1 MANINISELPL
12 VSTAT
17 DSDVLILNVDNE
29 ITNAITFAN
38 FKANLNIFVNPGYFP
53 DGTQVAPSISFVND
67 QNTGLFRPGNDQIG
81 FTTGGSQCG
90 VFNAQ
95 GFLGIGVNA
104 PIANLQVA
112 GDVQFDVSNTAS
124 VKFDIA
130 TGSTDALIST
140 AAITPLLFG
149 VNETESFRIDTE
161 GSTLF
166 GTTVNDDDSQVV
178 VGGQLDVQGALF
190 SNGGTDNH
198 LKIGNDAVTFVE
210 FNAAGAAAFGGTEY
224 GSLNDFLL
232 SNGDTAP
239 PTFQTVN
246 ANSVMFDFRLYPNI
260 DTAP

>member
-53 DGTQVAPSISFVND
+53 DGSQVAPSISFIND
-67 QNTGLFRPGNDQIG
+67 QNTGFFRPGNDQIG

-95 GFLGIGVNA
+95 GNFGIGVNS
-104 PIANLQVA
+104 PIAKLQVS
-112 GDVQFDVSNTAS
+112 GDSQFDVSDSSS
-124 VKFDIA
+124 VKIDVA
-130 TGSTDALIST
+130 DGSTDALIST
-140 AAITPLLFG
+140 NDLTPLLFG
-149 VNETESFRIDTE
+149 VNESESFRLAPD
-161 GSTLF
+161 GSALF
-166 GTTVNDDDSQVV
+166 GTTVNTDSSKVV

-198 LKIGNDAVTFVE
+198 LKIGNDIVTFVE
-210 FNAAGAAAFGGTEY
+210 FNDQGAAAFGGTEY
-224 GSLNDFLL
+224 GALNDFLV
-232 SNGDTAP
+232 SNGPTAP
-239 PTFQTVN
+239 PVFQTIN